1 MAGSATAAARAGR
14 PPEAT
19 DLMIPATM
27 DDLGPASVR
36 RATTDGVTRLVVNGS
51 PTAELGVAVAE
62 LTALA
67 ERMRLGTN
75 AG

>member
-1 MAGSATAAARAGR
+1 
-14 PPEAT
+14 
-19 DLMIPATM
+19 MIPATM
-27 DDLGPASVR
+27 DDLDPASVR